1 MNSAVLSRAD
11 RNAGIELYRRFL
23 VYTEAGYTFLAE
35 SVILLLAIQLGAGNM
50 QLGYLAS
57 ITYTSGVLVILVP
70 SLFAGMRIVSAFWVL
85 WLIRGL
91 CCLLYF
97 AAAAFSEMPDL
108 ALWLLLAGYG
118 AYAVLR
124 NLAWPLKQTL
134 EKILIPDESAG
145 RVLASL
151 NVSMNYGKLAAALL
165 CFFLLA
171 SGLFS
176 GLNGLLFLS
185 AVGIFFNSCSA
196 LCIRRIPAGDSVES
210 SGGIIGH
217 LIDELKRW
225 KSFPYLLLYC
235 GSVVLSVLI
244 AFIIPLF
251 KSSCG
256 MSMSAIFLFGVFGTL
271 SMILAGKLVKVFSDR
286 TGSRPLL
293 IPCFIFMAAASF
305 IFAFAVLRLHTV
317 LLFVA
322 GVGIVFVQ
330 TSIQLLISRL
340 IVRHTPSCRRL
351 GFTSFINLA
360 AAVCSIVAGIAAGAS
375 ADSELYKSMYL
386 LSPYSMVFIGISII
400 AALLALA
407 SLFILKDTKA
417 LELDKACRLFLSTDN
432 LRAFMLLDRL
442 NDPMPDKL
450 KEKVILM
457 NISYTASGLA
467 AEEIRRRLK
476 NPLID
481 PKDDLMRSLFFFPR
495 PELLE
500 DILAEASDRTSWWRE
515 SAIFTLGAYPDKRS
529 EKCLM
534 DVYRNESYPYL
545 RSSAA
550 KSLARIGCVEILPEL
565 RETLYSRRGLNVK
578 TMVNLIISIS
588 IMDRAGC
595 CLSEIW
601 KMALLEPDSEKFS
614 QHVYI
619 VFSRRIAWAS
629 GLEDFFFAENIERG
643 SGLRELINEI
653 VSADEFRSAYEQLV
667 SWTDKRE
674 FGALS
679 DYCQKQLKAVSLS
692 GHLKYLA
699 DGIITYQ
706 GTPRHSS
713 EAMALLYFT
722 YIVLV
727 YQKSGANSFVW
738 KTY

>member
-11 RNAGIELYRRFL
+11 RSSGIKLYRRFL
-23 VYTEAGYTFLAE
+23 IFTEAGYTFLAE
-35 SVILLLAIQLGAGNM
+35 SVILLLALQLGAGNM

-70 SLFAGMRIVSAFWVL
+70 SLFAGMRIVSAFWIL

-97 AAAAFSEMPDL
+97 AAAVFSQMPEL

-118 AYAVLR
+118 AYAALR

-151 NVSMNYGKLAAALL
+151 NVSMNYGKLAAALA

-171 SGLFS
+171 SGLVS
-176 GLNGLLFLS
+176 GIKGLLLLS
-185 AVGIFFNSCSA
+185 AAGIIFNSCAA
-196 LCIRRIPAGDSVES
+196 LCIKRIPAGDSVES
-210 SGGIIGH
+210 SGGIIGQ
-217 LIDELKRW
+217 LIDELKNW
-225 KSFPYLLLYC
+225 KAFPYILLYC
-235 GSVVLSVLI
+235 GSVALSVLI
-244 AFIIPLF
+244 AFIVPVF
-251 KSSCG
+251 KSSCS
-256 MSMSAIFLFGVFGTL
+256 MSMSTIFLFGVFGTL
-271 SMILAGKLVKVFSDR
+271 AMIFAGKLVKVFSDR

-293 IPCFIFMAAASF
+293 IPCFLFMSLASF
-305 IFAFAVLRLHTV
+305 IFAFAVLRIQV
-317 LLFVA
+317 FFLFFA
-322 GVGIVFVQ
+322 GLSIVFVQ
-330 TSIQLLISRL
+330 SMIQLLVSRL
-340 IVRHTPSCRRL
+340 IIKHTPSCRRL
-351 GFTSFINLA
+351 GFTSFINLGA
-360 AAVCSIVAGIAAGAS
+360 AICSIIAGLAAGVS
-375 ADSELYKSMYL
+375 ADSGLYKSIYL
-386 LSPYSMVFIGISII
+386 LSPYSPVFIGISMIS
-400 AALLALA
+400 ALLAA
-407 SLFILKDTKA
+407 GSLIFLKDGKA
-417 LELDKACRLFLSTDN
+417 LELDKACRLFLSADN

-495 PELLE
+495 PELLD
-500 DILAEASDRTSWWRE
+500 DILAEASDRSSWWRE
-515 SAIFTLGAYPDKRS
+515 TAIFTLGAYPDSRT
-529 EKCLM
+529 EKCLL

-550 KSLARIGCVEILPEL
+550 KSLARIGCTEILPEL
-565 RETLYSRRGLNVK
+565 RETLYTRRGLNVK

-588 IMDRAGC
+588 IMDKEGR

-601 KMALLEPDSEKFS
+601 KMALLESDSEKFS

-619 VFSRRIAWAS
+619 VFSRRIAWSS
-629 GLEDFFFAENIERG
+629 GLEEFFFAENIN
-643 SGLRELINEI
+643 SGAGLKELINEI
-653 VSADEFRSAYEQLV
+653 VSADEFRISYEQLLLWAE
-667 SWTDKRE
+667 SRE

-679 DYCQKQLKAVSLS
+679 DFCQKKLRDLSLS

-699 DGIITYQ
+699 EGIINFH

-713 EAMALLYFT
+713 ELMALLYFT
-722 YIVLV
+722 YIVIV
-727 YQKSGANSFVW
+727 HQKSGANSFVW